1 MELLNCVAICY
12 IIIYKH
18 AQVLTIL
25 QMLWYLEI
33 YLQHIYTSDCQTF
46 TALVDSEE
54 EEDELFEVSLIVKQ
68 AVFGTGLY
76 KINENT
82 VVVTIF
88 DPTLQSKH
96 TCTIFIV
103 SHYNYF
109 LYISFGNV

>member
-1 MELLNCVAICY
+1 MVSG
-12 IIIYKH
+12 
-18 AQVLTIL
+18 
-25 QMLWYLEI
+25 EI
-33 YLQHIYTSDCQTF
+33 FATHTSDCQTF

-109 LYISFGNV
+109 CTSHLEMYSSNVIYLNCIQSWNFI